1 VARVD
6 AEMGRLERATANTWE
21 DVKQGVSNTA
31 NDVGDWFTK
40 QAEKIDRKTDADHDK
55 DGH

>member
-1 VARVD
+1 
-6 AEMGRLERATANTWE
+6 
-21 DVKQGVSNTA
+21 VSNTA